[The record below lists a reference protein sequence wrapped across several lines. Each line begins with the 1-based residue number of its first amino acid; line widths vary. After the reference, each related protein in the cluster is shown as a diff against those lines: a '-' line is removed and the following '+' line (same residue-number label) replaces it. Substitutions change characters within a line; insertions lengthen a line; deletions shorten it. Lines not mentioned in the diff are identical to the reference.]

1 VGTIVCAIR
10 GGEASRITQEQ
21 AIERTK
27 AGNHRLIYVYVVDL
41 TTAGHLTASEAPMV
55 QEELTWLGRVLL
67 RMAQRR
73 ASQSGVQAEMYI
85 GYGRVREAIETFL
98 KEQKAD
104 LFLIG
109 APRAAV
115 ARDVF
120 QDVVQFARSIEE
132 RTGVKT
138 EVIRARE
145 AQPMR
150 QQKGIMNNQSVQ
162 LNEEQQ
168 AMLQGERGPAKQMA
182 MRLLLDMAAAAG
194 AAELIPIE
202 SAHLSGV
209 SPLTG
214 GLGLRRFLAHLAS
227 DPQAKVAVPTTLN
240 AAGCDANQFVAMR
253 ITVPDFLEHSQEIVA
268 HYVRLGVQPL
278 QSCIPY
284 EWDGVVTTGTAAWAE
299 SNAIC
304 FGNSYCGLLTNRESG
319 LSALACALTGYTPR
333 YGLLQPAARRPNLE
347 VIVTAHLQDPTD
359 FSILGDWIGRQRR
372 PHWKQSYGPI
382 PFVRGL
388 SPDLNHEQRKALTAA
403 AANYGSPM
411 LYLEGVGEPPTET
424 AFQDTLHFTQAEL
437 DKRYEELRPRQPIS
451 LIVLG
456 CPQASVGELRA
467 AAELLN
473 GKQATAAPD
482 DGSGKIPL
490 WIFTSAA
497 NKAIAERTGLA
508 DIIRQSGALLLEN
521 TCPEVVPYD
530 QTWVNYILTNSMK
543 AEHYLKSGLNGI
555 PTSVMTLAD
564 CVAAATGEIEIGD
577 WGLEV
582 EDKETSGQGGKM
594 MKEKITLSSP
604 HLVTLSSFQATGR
617 GLPSQGDFIITGE
630 AFVTDTPITFLG
642 FVNRETGVIEEPGHP
657 ADGQSM
663 AGKIA
668 IFPRGIGSTVAP
680 YVLLELFYR
689 GNAPLAILNTDIDQ
703 QTAPACSLT
712 GIPYA
717 YGFDGDVTKEITGGA
732 TVTLKR
738 EGEMVTV
745 QVV

>member
-1 VGTIVCAIR
+1 MTI
-10 GGEASRITQEQ
+10 Q
-21 AIERTK
+21 
-27 AGNHRLIYVYVVDL
+27 L
-41 TTAGHLTASEAPMV
+41 TP
-55 QEELTWLGRVLL
+55 
-67 RMAQRR
+67 
-73 ASQSGVQAEMYI
+73 
-85 GYGRVREAIETFL
+85 
-98 KEQKAD
+98 D
-104 LFLIG
+104 
-109 APRAAV
+109 
-115 ARDVF
+115 
-120 QDVVQFARSIEE
+120 
-132 RTGVKT
+132 
-138 EVIRARE
+138 
-145 AQPMR
+145 
-150 QQKGIMNNQSVQ
+150 
-162 LNEEQQ
+162 QQ
-168 AMLQGERGPAKQMA
+168 AMLKGEQGEGKQMA

-194 AAELIPIE
+194 AAELIPIQ

-214 GLGLRRFLAHLAS
+214 GLGLRRFLAELTA
-227 DPQAKVAVPTTLN
+227 DPQANVAVPTTLN
-240 AAGCDANQFVAMR
+240 AAGCDANQFAAMR

-268 HYVRLGVQPL
+268 HYIRLGVQPL

-304 FGNSYCGLLTNRESG
+304 FANSYCGLLTNRESG

-347 VIVTAHLQDPTD
+347 VMVTAHLQDPTD

-372 PHWKQSYGPI
+372 PHWKQPYGPI
-382 PFVRGL
+382 PFLRGL
-388 SPDLNHEQRKALTAA
+388 PADLNHEQRKALTAA
-403 AANYGSPM
+403 AANYGSPL
-411 LYLEGVGEPPTET
+411 LYLEGVGEAPAET
-424 AFQDTLHFTQAEL
+424 AFQDTLHFTPAEL
-437 DKRYEELRPRQPIS
+437 DQRYEELRPRQPIS

-467 AAELLN
+467 AAELLK
-473 GKQATAAPD
+473 GKQVTAAPD

-508 DIIRQSGALLLEN
+508 DVIRQSGALLLEN

-530 QTWVNYILTNSMK
+530 QSWVHHILTNSMK

-555 PTSVMTLAD
+555 PTSVMTLSNCIAI
-564 CVAAATGEIEIGD
+564 ATGEVARGA
-577 WGLEV
+577 WSV
-582 EDKETSGQGGKM
+582 EREENPKSQIPNPKSQ
-594 MKEKITLSSP
+594 IPLVPSSSSP
-604 HLVTLSSFQATGR
+604 QPSVLSPHPFLATGR
-617 GLPSQGDFIITGE
+617 GLPSQGDFTITGE
-630 AFVTDTPITFLG
+630 AFVTDAPITFLG

-689 GNAPLAILNTDIDQ
+689 GNAPLAIVNTDIDQ

-712 GIPYA
+712 AIPYA
-717 YGFDGDVTKEITGGA
+717 YNFDGDVTKEIPAGA
-732 TVTLKR
+732 TVKLTRK
-738 EGEMVTV
+738 GEVIALELV
-745 QVV
+745 KSQKP

>member
-1 VGTIVCAIR
+1 M
-10 GGEASRITQEQ
+10 
-21 AIERTK
+21 
-27 AGNHRLIYVYVVDL
+27 
-41 TTAGHLTASEAPMV
+41 TTFP
-55 QEELTWLGRVLL
+55 
-67 RMAQRR
+67 
-73 ASQSGVQAEMYI
+73 I
-85 GYGRVREAIETFL
+85 
-98 KEQKAD
+98 
-104 LFLIG
+104 
-109 APRAAV
+109 
-115 ARDVF
+115 
-120 QDVVQFARSIEE
+120 
-132 RTGVKT
+132 
-138 EVIRARE
+138 
-145 AQPMR
+145 
-150 QQKGIMNNQSVQ
+150 Q
-162 LNEEQQ
+162 LSPDQQ
-168 AMLQGERGPAKQMA
+168 AMLNGEQGEGKQMA

-214 GLGLRRFLAHLAS
+214 GLGLRRFLAHLTS
-227 DPQAKVAVPTTLN
+227 DPQAKMAIPTTLN
-240 AAGCDANQFVAMR
+240 SAGCDANQFAAMR

-268 HYVRLGVQPL
+268 HYIQLGVQPL

-347 VIVTAHLQDPTD
+347 VIVTAQMQDPTN

-372 PHWKQSYGPI
+372 PHWKQPYGPI
-382 PFVRGL
+382 PFIRGL
-388 SPDLNHEQRKALTAA
+388 AADLNHEQRKALTAA
-403 AANYGSPM
+403 AANYGSPL
-411 LYLEGVGEPPTET
+411 LYLEGVGEAPAET
-424 AFQDTLHFTQAEL
+424 VFQDTLHFTQDEL
-437 DKRYEELRPRQPIS
+437 DKRYGELRLPQPIS

-456 CPQASVGELRA
+456 CPQASVGEIRA
-467 AAELLN
+467 AAELLK
-473 GKQATAAPD
+473 GKQVTAAPD

-497 NKAIAERTGLA
+497 NKAIAEQTGLA
-508 DIIRQSGALLLEN
+508 DVIRQSGALLLEN

-530 QTWVNYILTNSMK
+530 QSWVKHILTNSMK

-555 PTSVMTLAD
+555 PASVMTLAD
-564 CVAAATGEIEIGD
+564 CIAIAAG
-577 WGLEV
+577 EV
-582 EDKETSGQGGKM
+582 ERGAWSVEREENPKSQIPNPKSPNPP
-594 MKEKITLSSP
+594 TLSATQSSVLSP
-604 HLVTLSSFQATGR
+604 QPFSATGR
-617 GLPSQGDFIITGE
+617 GLPSQGDFTIIGE

-689 GNAPLAILNTDIDQ
+689 GNAPLAIINTDIDQ

-712 GIPYA
+712 SIPYA
-717 YGFDGDVTKEITGGA
+717 YSFDGEVTKGITAGA
-732 TVTLKR
+732 TVKLTR
-738 EGEMVTV
+738 QGEVVTV
-745 QVV
+745 EVV